1 MQERIKYKKGNSV
14 EVKNMAKANYVR
26 FETPSDVVE
35 KIYEAIEKARASG
48 RIVKGTN
55 EVTKAIERGQAKFV
69 AIAED
74 VQPPE
79 VVMHLPLLCE
89 EKKID
94 YGYVTSKQELGNSAG
109 LMVGTASIA
118 IAEEGEEKEL
128 LREIKEKIKEA
139 RGEVKNV

>member
-1 MQERIKYKKGNSV
+1 
-14 EVKNMAKANYVR
+14 MAKANYVR

>member
-1 MQERIKYKKGNSV
+1 
-14 EVKNMAKANYVR
+14 MAKANYVR

-55 EVTKAIERGQAKFV
+55 EVTKVIERGQAKFV

-74 VQPPE
+74 VRPPE

-109 LMVGTASIA
+109 LMVETASIA
-118 IAEEGEEKEL
+118 IAEEGEEKGL
-128 LREIKEKIKEA
+128 LQEIKEKIKEA
-139 RGEVKNV
+139 KGEAKNV

>member
-1 MQERIKYKKGNSV
+1 MV
-14 EVKNMAKANYVR
+14 KANYVK

-118 IAEEGEEKEL
+118 IAEEGEEKGL
-128 LREIKEKIKEA
+128 LQEIKEKIKEA
-139 RGEVKNV
+139 KGEAKNV

>member
-1 MQERIKYKKGNSV
+1 M
-14 EVKNMAKANYVR
+14 VKASYVR
-26 FETPSDVVE
+26 FETPGDLVE

-48 RIVKGTN
+48 RIIKGTN

-79 VVMHLPLLCE
+79 VVMHIPLLCE
-89 EKKID
+89 EKKIE
-94 YGYVTSKQELGNSAG
+94 YGYVSSKQELGNSAG

-118 IAEEGEEKEL
+118 IAEEGEEKKL
-128 LREIKEKIKEA
+128 LSEIIERVQGIKGEKKGEA
-139 RGEVKNV
+139 KNG